1 MPIFKAADQTV
12 VDCYTLPNS
21 GAPTI
26 LDLFDSYQE
35 AWKAASEG
43 RTSPSSRS
51 TVPTLLRMASWT
63 PLTSRSSCRTPWNS
77 LGVSKLENN
86 INAVYSIS
94 QHICQPPP
102 SDWRQDQKLCQGLEH
117 GRRSEGGCVEKIR
130 WAKAHPPEASKPAPR
145 FPGCLCNILKVLS
158 LNLWVVLQ
166 VDMLAIALDARE
178 EGHLM
183 CAIPVFQ
190 LDMERVYQWFC
201 LVSSCLKVNDQKL
214 ELCDSLG
221 GMAEDYVFYA
231 ESDSRAL
238 TSCAS
243 YFRLN
248 SHYCGAP
255 PHNWSSAGVK
265 MWSPRHTCHG
275 WKPGKLKMLQWN
287 GRNMIV
293 ADFFEGFWS
302 CHGMAAKTSCVQCW
316 VFGWLTGWM
325 WMPDCQFYSGAKHN
339 SEASANACDI
349 AQLCTITWPMTNSC

>member
-21 GAPTI
+21 GALTI
-26 LDLFDSYQE
+26 SDLFDSYQE

-86 INAVYSIS
+86 INAFYSIS

-255 PHNWSSAGVK
+255 PHN
-265 MWSPRHTCHG
+265 
-275 WKPGKLKMLQWN
+275 
-287 GRNMIV
+287 
-293 ADFFEGFWS
+293 
-302 CHGMAAKTSCVQCW
+302 
-316 VFGWLTGWM
+316 
-325 WMPDCQFYSGAKHN
+325 
-339 SEASANACDI
+339 
-349 AQLCTITWPMTNSC
+349 